1 MNEIYQYIGYAGS
14 ALIGISL
21 MMKNILRLR
30 TINLFGAATFA
41 TYGLLVGAYPVFFL
55 NSFIT
60 LVDIYYLSGMLR
72 QKEHFSLM
80 PVLDSSHRYLSK
92 FLDFY
97 AADIKKF
104 FPDFDLDSIKDPNC
118 FFILRNLRPTGVF
131 VYETSPDDSVFIH
144 LDYAIPDYRDLK
156 NAKYVY
162 SAELKY
168 LKQQG
173 VNKLVTTSKIDKHV
187 SYLLRTGFERDSKNT
202 KVFVKKI

>member
-14 ALIGISL
+14 AFIGISL

-41 TYGLLVGAYPVFFL
+41 TYGLLVGAYPVFIL
-55 NSFIT
+55 NGFIT

-92 FLDFY
+92 FLEYY
-97 AADIKKF
+97 AADIKRY
-104 FPDFDLDSIKDPNC
+104 FPQFDLTSIKNPNC
-118 FFILRNLRPTGVF
+118 FFILRNLRPAGVF
-131 VYETSPDDSVFIH
+131 IYEKSQDDSVFIH

-168 LKQQG
+168 LKEHG
-173 VNKLVTTSKIDKHV
+173 INKLITASKVEKHI
-187 SYLLRTGFERDSKNT
+187 SYLLKTGFEQDADNKT
-202 KVFVKKI
+202 KFVKKI